1 MSKKL
6 QKGSQYEQ
14 FDLDG
19 DGIVSDE
26 ELSRSEHMI
35 RLENSDKMQDQQ
47 RMLCWVSS
55 ISSIIL
61 IVLAMSPVIPDTRV
75 EMVTALL
82 STYVVAN
89 LGIVATF
96 MGTTAFTRSKENGK
110 YLEIRKSMK
119 KIKKCESLEKSKR
132 WKIEGSIGDFRS
144 C

>member
-6 QKGSQYEQ
+6 QKGSQYEK

-19 DGIVSDE
+19 DGVVSDE

-61 IVLAMSPVIPDTRV
+61 IVLVMSPVIPDTRV

-110 YLEIRKSMK
+110 
-119 KIKKCESLEKSKR
+119 
-132 WKIEGSIGDFRS
+132 
-144 C
+144 

>member
-6 QKGSQYEQ
+6 QKGSQYEK

-19 DGIVSDE
+19 DGVVSDQ

-61 IVLAMSPVIPDTRV
+61 IVLVMTPVIPDTRV

-110 YLEIRKSMK
+110 
-119 KIKKCESLEKSKR
+119 
-132 WKIEGSIGDFRS
+132 
-144 C
+144 

>member
-55 ISSIIL
+55 VSSIIL
-61 IVLAMSPVIPDTRV
+61 IMLVMSPVIPDTRV

-110 YLEIRKSMK
+110 
-119 KIKKCESLEKSKR
+119 
-132 WKIEGSIGDFRS
+132 
-144 C
+144 

>member
-6 QKGSQYEQ
+6 QKGSQYEK

-19 DGIVSDE
+19 DGIVSDQ
-26 ELSRSEHMI
+26 ELKRSEHMI

-61 IVLAMSPVIPDTRV
+61 IVLVMSPAIPDARV

-110 YLEIRKSMK
+110 
-119 KIKKCESLEKSKR
+119 
-132 WKIEGSIGDFRS
+132 
-144 C
+144 

>member
-61 IVLAMSPVIPDTRV
+61 IILVMSPVIPDTRF

-110 YLEIRKSMK
+110 
-119 KIKKCESLEKSKR
+119 
-132 WKIEGSIGDFRS
+132 
-144 C
+144 

>member
-1 MSKKL
+1 MSKIL

-61 IVLAMSPVIPDTRV
+61 IILVMSPVIPDTRV

-110 YLEIRKSMK
+110 
-119 KIKKCESLEKSKR
+119 
-132 WKIEGSIGDFRS
+132 
-144 C
+144 

>member
-1 MSKKL
+1 MSKTL
-6 QKGSQYEQ
+6 QKDSR
-14 FDLDG
+14 FLKHDLDG
-19 DGIVSDE
+19 DGVVTDE
-26 ELSRSEHMI
+26 EIAREERMI
-35 RLENSDKMQDQQ
+35 RLENNDKMQDQQ

-55 ISSIIL
+55 VSSIIL

-110 YLEIRKSMK
+110 
-119 KIKKCESLEKSKR
+119 
-132 WKIEGSIGDFRS
+132 
-144 C
+144 

>member
-6 QKGSQYEQ
+6 QKGSQYEK

-19 DGIVSDE
+19 DGIVSDQ

-55 ISSIIL
+55 VSSIIL
-61 IVLAMSPVIPDTRV
+61 IVLVMSPVIPDTRV

-110 YLEIRKSMK
+110 
-119 KIKKCESLEKSKR
+119 
-132 WKIEGSIGDFRS
+132 
-144 C
+144 

>member
-55 ISSIIL
+55 VSSIIL
-61 IVLAMSPVIPDTRV
+61 IVLVMSPVIPDTRV

-110 YLEIRKSMK
+110 
-119 KIKKCESLEKSKR
+119 
-132 WKIEGSIGDFRS
+132 
-144 C
+144 

>member
-6 QKGSQYEQ
+6 QKGSQYEK

-19 DGIVSDE
+19 DGVVSDQ

-47 RMLCWVSS
+47 RMICWVSS

-61 IVLAMSPVIPDTRV
+61 IVLAMSPVIPDSRV

-82 STYVVAN
+82 STYIVAN
-89 LGIVATF
+89 LGIVSVF
-96 MGTTAFTRSKENGK
+96 MGTTAFTRSRENGK
-110 YLEIRKSMK
+110 
-119 KIKKCESLEKSKR
+119 
-132 WKIEGSIGDFRS
+132 
-144 C
+144 

>member
-6 QKGSQYEQ
+6 QKGSQYEK

-19 DGIVSDE
+19 DGIVSDQ

-61 IVLAMSPVIPDTRV
+61 IVLVMSPAIPDARV

-96 MGTTAFTRSKENGK
+96 MGTTAFTLSKENGK
-110 YLEIRKSMK
+110 
-119 KIKKCESLEKSKR
+119 
-132 WKIEGSIGDFRS
+132 
-144 C
+144 

>member
-1 MSKKL
+1 MAKQL
-6 QKGSQYEQ
+6 QKDSK
-14 FDLDG
+14 FLKHDLDG

-55 ISSIIL
+55 VSSIIL
-61 IVLAMSPVIPDTRV
+61 IVLVMSPAIPDARV

-110 YLEIRKSMK
+110 
-119 KIKKCESLEKSKR
+119 
-132 WKIEGSIGDFRS
+132 
-144 C
+144 

>member
-1 MSKKL
+1 MSAKKL
-6 QKGSQYEQ
+6 QKGSKYDQ

-61 IVLAMSPVIPDTRV
+61 IVLAMSPVIPDSRV

-110 YLEIRKSMK
+110 
-119 KIKKCESLEKSKR
+119 
-132 WKIEGSIGDFRS
+132 
-144 C
+144 

>member
-6 QKGSQYEQ
+6 QKGSKYEQ
-14 FDLDG
+14 FYLDG
-19 DGIVSDE
+19 DGVVTDK
-26 ELSRSEHMI
+26 ELARSEHMI

-61 IVLAMSPVIPDTRV
+61 IVLVMSPVIPDTRV

-110 YLEIRKSMK
+110 
-119 KIKKCESLEKSKR
+119 
-132 WKIEGSIGDFRS
+132 
-144 C
+144 

>member
-1 MSKKL
+1 M
-6 QKGSQYEQ
+6 
-14 FDLDG
+14 
-19 DGIVSDE
+19 IE

-61 IVLAMSPVIPDTRV
+61 IVLAMSPVIPDARV

-110 YLEIRKSMK
+110 
-119 KIKKCESLEKSKR
+119 
-132 WKIEGSIGDFRS
+132 
-144 C
+144 

>member
-6 QKGSQYEQ
+6 QKGSQYEK

-61 IVLAMSPVIPDTRV
+61 IVLVMSPVIPDTRV

-110 YLEIRKSMK
+110 
-119 KIKKCESLEKSKR
+119 
-132 WKIEGSIGDFRS
+132 
-144 C
+144 